1 MNTYRAI
8 KGMTGRAA
16 SAALISMLAAAVL
29 LAVACGGGD
38 PTSTPAPTATSA
50 EQQQPDT
57 GGSGGEAT
65 PAAETDAGAPTSDAP
80 EPTAAEPLTESEA
93 ATATAQP
100 SATPKPR
107 TVADGPVAPQLAGI
121 TGWINTEPFNLDDL
135 RGQVVLVDFWTYT
148 CVNCIRTLPFLKE
161 WHDKYADLGLVIVGV
176 HSPEFE
182 FEKLMENVEFA
193 AEEYGLKYPIVQDN
207 DFRTWRAYS
216 NRAWPAKYLIDKDG
230 IVRYSHIGEGAYTA
244 TEEKIRELLVESG
257 AKVYN
262 IPVGGVVRPDRDPNS
277 NRSVETG
284 QTRELYA
291 GDYRNRG
298 TTPYIGNPNYYDAAL
313 GSPTL
318 FEDPGN
324 HINHLLYL
332 HGLWTKNLEN
342 VTHARTTE
350 NLEDYVGLRFYG
362 TTVNVVVNFEDG
374 EPFRVY
380 ATLDDQPIPEGY
392 GGTDIQHD
400 EDGGSYFLVNE
411 PRMYRVVELPEYN
424 GMELKL
430 SSNSD
435 EFSVF
440 AFTFGSYV
448 EGP

>member
-1 MNTYRAI
+1 MNTSIEYRGRI
-8 KGMTGRAA
+8 GRAA
-16 SAALISMLAAAVL
+16 SATLIAIFAAAVL
-29 LAVACGGGD
+29 LAVACGGD
-38 PTSTPAPTATSA
+38 PTSTPAPTSTTV
-50 EQQQPDT
+50 EQQPET
-57 GGSGGEAT
+57 GSGGDAT
-65 PAAETDAGAPTSDAP
+65 PAGEADAGAPTTDAP
-80 EPTAAEPLTESEA
+80 EATAQEPLTESEA

-107 TVADGPVAPQLAGI
+107 AVADGPVAPQLAGI
-121 TGWINTEPFNLDDL
+121 TGWINTEPFNLDEF

-182 FEKLMENVEFA
+182 FEKLTENVEA
-193 AEEYGLKYPIVQDN
+193 AAVDYGLKYPIVQDN

-230 IVRYSHIGEGAYTA
+230 IVRYSHIGEGAYTT
-244 TEEKIRELLVESG
+244 TEEWIRDLLVESG

-262 IPVGGVVRPDRDPNS
+262 IPVGGVVRPDRDPNAS
-277 NRSVETG
+277 GGLEHG

-291 GDYRNRG
+291 GEYRNRG
-298 TTPYIGNPNYYDAAL
+298 VPYVGNADYYDAPL
-313 GSPTL
+313 GSPTMY
-318 FEDPGN
+318 EDPGN
-324 HINHLLYL
+324 YRNHLLYL
-332 HGLWTKNLEN
+332 HGLWTKESEN
-342 VTHARTTE
+342 VTHARTTD
-350 NLEDYVGLRFYG
+350 NLEDYIGLSFNG
-362 TTVNVVVNFEDG
+362 TTVNVVITSDDG
-374 EPFRVY
+374 EPFRVV

-392 GGTDIQHD
+392 AGADIRHD
-400 EDGGSYFLVNE
+400 EDGSSYFLVDE

-424 GMELKL
+424 GLELKL

-448 EGP
+448 DGP